1 MSIAA
6 ERLISQSLSDGR
18 IRSHE
23 RAPEPAIST
32 RGVCVAAVAFDA
44 VVSAPTGGPCIISC
58 EIIRQL
64 KRDLGPQI

>member
-23 RAPEPAIST
+23 RAPESAIST

-44 VVSAPTGGPCIISC
+44 VVSPPAGPCIISC